1 MKIIDFE
8 KKGNVVRFYLGADDN
23 EDYKGDDWNDTP
35 YECNADKVYEEYIV
49 GHRDIAFPFDFS
61 VLEPKDLEW
70 QNSSRWCKDD
80 MKARKVPCI
89 LAVENSDKVLFSDNF
104 NTMSMDSRAIRFYFG
119 DKMEPADALTVFELK
134 EC

>member
-8 KKGNVVRFYLGADDN
+8 KKGNVVRFYLGVDDN

-70 QNSSRWCKDD
+70 QNSSRWCKND

-89 LAVENSDKVLFSDNF
+89 IAVPKPDDWHDDEFDRYVGDKK
-104 NTMSMDSRAIRFYFG
+104 TIKFYLG
-119 DKMEPADALTVFELK
+119 DKMELADALTVFELK

>member
-8 KKGNVVRFYLGADDN
+8 KKGNVVRFYLGVDDN
-23 EDYKGDDWNDTP
+23 EDYKGDDWNDAP
-35 YECNADKVYEEYIV
+35 YECNAGRVYEEHVIC
-49 GHRDIAFPFDFS
+49 HRDIVFPFDFA
-61 VLEPKDLEW
+61 VLEPKDPEG
-70 QNSSRWCKDD
+70 QNSSCWCKND

-89 LAVENSDKVLFSDNF
+89 IAVPKPDDWYDDEFDRYVGDKK
-104 NTMSMDSRAIRFYFG
+104 TIKFYFG